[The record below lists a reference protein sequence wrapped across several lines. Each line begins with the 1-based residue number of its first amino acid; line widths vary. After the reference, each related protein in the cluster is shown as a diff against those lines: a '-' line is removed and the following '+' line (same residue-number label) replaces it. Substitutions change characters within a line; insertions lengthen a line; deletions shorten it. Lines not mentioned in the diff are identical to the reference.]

1 MPWWSGW
8 KDIIMPSA
16 ARRSMLTG
24 IFLLVAALTTA
35 ATKSPSRLRR
45 ISSAFD
51 KVWDGS
57 ELHIDRTLDACH
69 VFARILE
76 TSGPRA
82 VHLDFCANLKK
93 AEDLVARARKGGY
106 KTETLKQA
114 LKYEQDVLQLHDG
127 NKLKDPSG
135 AVGFLWMR
143 RSLQFQASLYDG
155 LSRGMSPQDAA
166 LSSYKTQL
174 RPYHG
179 PILRRFYIG
188 FLRYK
193 MPSRESIFRVLGEVE
208 WNHSSLAPPIDES
221 MVMSDMIR
229 VVKTLRP
236 VIRKWRLDFDE
247 LEIEDKRQT

>member
-1 MPWWSGW
+1 MERHHYAFGC
-8 KDIIMPSA
+8 PSFHIG
-16 ARRSMLTG
+16 RDLSVG
-24 IFLLVAALTTA
+24 GSSNQGSNCI
-35 ATKSPSRLRR
+35 PSRLRR
-45 ISSAFD
+45 NSSAFD

-57 ELHIDRTLDACH
+57 ELHTDRTLDACH

-76 TSGPRA
+76 KSGPRA
-82 VHLDFCANLKK
+82 VYLDFCANLKK
-93 AEDLVARARKGGY
+93 AENLVARARKGGH
-106 KTETLKQA
+106 KTKTLKQA
-114 LKYEQDVLQLHDG
+114 LHYERDVLQLHDG
-127 NKLKDPSG
+127 NNLKDPSG

-193 MPSRESIFRVLGEVE
+193 MPSRESIFRILGDFE
-208 WNHSSLAPPIDES
+208 WNQSSSTPPIDETI
-221 MVMSDMIR
+221 VMSDMTR
-229 VVKTLRP
+229 VVKTWRP
-236 VIRKWRLDFDE
+236 VIRKWKQDFDE
-247 LEIEDKRQT
+247 LGIEDKRQV